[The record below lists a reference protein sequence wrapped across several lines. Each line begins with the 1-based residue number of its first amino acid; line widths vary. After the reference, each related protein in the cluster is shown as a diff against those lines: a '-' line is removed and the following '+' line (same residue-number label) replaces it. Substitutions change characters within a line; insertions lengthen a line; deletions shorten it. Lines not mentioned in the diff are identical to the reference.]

1 MGILN
6 RMSEWHN
13 STWEL
18 AVSLVAIIAPPLGV
32 AFYCAYQVSIG
43 NGHEQFRLAFVDV
56 PKYLGAGASYLD
68 VLILD
73 AIAVLALLVGLGFRY
88 YYFRHERDFIK
99 KYNIETETGIKSLFK
114 RPSRSKASSND
125 DGESGGFGGED

>member
-6 RMSEWHN
+6 RMSEWHK

-18 AVSLVAIIAPPLGV
+18 AVSLVAILGPPIGV
-32 AFYCAYQVSIG
+32 AVHCAYQVSIG

-68 VLILD
+68 VLIFDVL
-73 AIAVLALLVGLGFRY
+73 VGLALLVGLGYRY

-99 KYNIETETGIKSLFK
+99 KYNIKILIFIL
-114 RPSRSKASSND
+114 N
-125 DGESGGFGGED
+125 